1 MNLVSTTVGQGP
13 NLVLLHGWGLN
24 SGVWQPCIE
33 QLTSSFT
40 VTTIDLPGFGL
51 NHEQLPEPYSLASVA
66 EAICK
71 VLPETCILVGW
82 SLGGLVAQQ
91 VALLA
96 GNQIKHLMVVA
107 SSPRFIADDNWSG
120 MQFSVLDNFNAQLE
134 LNLPATI
141 SRFLA
146 IQAMGSPTAKQ
157 DIKMIKQHMDNYPPA
172 NSLALSA
179 GLQLLAQSDLRTQ
192 LTDIQ
197 CPLHF
202 MLGRL
207 DSLVPIKLQENLQDL
222 HHKINITVFD
232 KSSHAPFIS
241 EQQRFIEVLVKTVR
255 N

>member
-1 MNLVSTTVGQGP
+1 
-13 NLVLLHGWGLN
+13 VLLHGWGLN

-33 QLTSSFT
+33 QLTSYFT

-51 NHEQLPEPYSLASVA
+51 NHEQLPQSYTLVSVA

-71 VLPETCILVGW
+71 VIPETCILLGW

-91 VALLA
+91 VALIA
-96 GNQIKHLMVVA
+96 ANQVKHLVVVA
-107 SSPRFIADDNWSG
+107 SSPRFIADDNWPG
-120 MQFSVLDNFNAQLE
+120 MQPTVLNNFNAQLE
-134 LNLPATI
+134 LNLAATI

-157 DIKMIKQHMDNYPPA
+157 DIKMIKQHMGNYPAA
-172 NSLALSA
+172 NPVALRA
-179 GLQLLAQSDLRTQ
+179 GLQLLEHSDLRSQ
-192 LTDIQ
+192 LVNIQ
-197 CPLHF
+197 CPQHF

-222 HHKINITVFD
+222 HQKIDITVFD

-241 EQQRFIEVLVKTVR
+241 EQKRFIKVLVDTL
-255 N
+255 